1 MLSCTIS
8 PQSSFA
14 AENGTAAIYHLGS
27 QAAGN
32 ETALSQSGNGLAPIG
47 VKQADEEME
56 QRYAKREDNQ
66 ISPQSYVSEYQIYS
80 EIERRVKDA
89 MLSGQTTVDISDMNI
104 YETKCVFPYY
114 YGYSPYFPE
123 GSFVAL
129 YYAEDE
135 EKSQSVR
142 RHQDDYLKQRRQF
155 SGRTVASFE
164 QGRL

>member
-1 MLSCTIS
+1 MIKKLLVGLAVLSCTIS

-66 ISPQSYVSEYQIYS
+66 ISPQSYVS
-80 EIERRVKDA
+80 
-89 MLSGQTTVDISDMNI
+89 MLHKSTRKFS
-104 YETKCVFPYY
+104 
-114 YGYSPYFPE
+114 
-123 GSFVAL
+123 L
-129 YYAEDE
+129 YWHSYMPFLMLLCWLLC
-135 EKSQSVR
+135 
-142 RHQDDYLKQRRQF
+142 H
-155 SGRTVASFE
+155 
-164 QGRL
+164 

>member
-1 MLSCTIS
+1 MIKKLLVGLTVLSCTIS

-80 EIERRVKDA
+80 EIE
-89 MLSGQTTVDISDMNI
+89 
-104 YETKCVFPYY
+104 
-114 YGYSPYFPE
+114 
-123 GSFVAL
+123 
-129 YYAEDE
+129 
-135 EKSQSVR
+135 
-142 RHQDDYLKQRRQF
+142 
-155 SGRTVASFE
+155 
-164 QGRL
+164 